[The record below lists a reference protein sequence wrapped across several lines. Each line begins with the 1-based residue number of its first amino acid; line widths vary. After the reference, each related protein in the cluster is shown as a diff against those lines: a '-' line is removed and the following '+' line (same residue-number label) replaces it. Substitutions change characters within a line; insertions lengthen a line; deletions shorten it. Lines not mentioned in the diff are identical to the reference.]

1 MCIRL
6 TVHGNCSDELY
17 RHFCTT
23 SHPAS
28 KLLLLCDRSQREEHW
43 TTMIDHAVILCVA
56 AVAVTCGLAAKCPER
71 CQCVPGAEGYREAVG
86 CAHQHRSTIPADFPP
101 NTEYIKY
108 EGNSLME
115 LTRDFTFPML
125 PKLRRLD
132 LHSGTLR
139 KIGADAFRN
148 LPKLEV
154 LYLNDNAIQ
163 TIEADA
169 FRGLSS
175 LRLLDLRG
183 NKLAE
188 LPDSAFNGLNLETLR
203 LTNNR
208 IITIGNDTFKGATV
222 HTLELSGN
230 AIWKLPANALLPLR
244 SNLTKLIWNNNAQP
258 LKIARTA
265 FKGVHLFELS
275 LVNSSLHSD
284 TSFLQHVNAKTL
296 DLSGNQLSPSSLN
309 LSKYTSMQSVLNL
322 RMRNMSLTAISAQ
335 LLPKSRWLREI
346 DLTGNKLTVVS
357 GDSFKWVTSL
367 ETIRLDGNL
376 LTRLPER
383 LAEVV
388 PGLLVLRV
396 LGNRITN
403 LDASTL
409 APFIDR
415 SLRTLDISSNRIQ
428 TFHKSLRPLLSKID
442 IFANGNPLHCNCEL
456 LWYREWL
463 NGPGMSGHGLYDL
476 CKTPVEDYIVY
487 LPESSFA
494 CTAPRIVNVTPSK
507 QVNEGDEVFLT
518 CSAVADPAPE
528 VEWTAPSGEAISITP
543 SQDRTRNRTM
553 AVWRL
558 SSAITPQQ
566 AGIYTCTAS
575 NLRGNVSVSIC
586 VGVRTPGSARTV
598 CDVTAPVTAGP
609 PKAATTVSRT
619 ETTSATTPSARVTR
633 THDDV
638 IASSSASFI
647 PTGADTTVVQQRV
660 TTDITVVQPGVTTE
674 TQHAI
679 TQVNSRDS
687 SITALDETTTDSA
700 THWTENVG
708 LPDTAN
714 QPRPSADQQASSGGW
729 VTAVV
734 ICVVIVVVVVAVVA
748 LLFYVRRRRF
758 SRSTYLSTGT
768 DDKSTGNK
776 NMKVV
781 DTEIALIPRMTAN
794 DKPEKDA
801 MLLNEENGNAVE
813 KAGQEET
820 IKTKSNANAARDS
833 AVLLSDLENNVVTT
847 QSSAE
852 QGITGDTTS
861 LRQAEGYSGPLL
873 SNPAFVLSP
882 GSYSTETSVD
892 EIHKDN
898 KGQSPEDNC
907 EQQNVEKRNKPAHT
921 FIRSFSANP
930 EGGTSL
936 SAGRLSRG
944 ETEA

>member
-1 MCIRL
+1 
-6 TVHGNCSDELY
+6 
-17 RHFCTT
+17 
-23 SHPAS
+23 
-28 KLLLLCDRSQREEHW
+28 
-43 TTMIDHAVILCVA
+43 MIEHAVILCVA
-56 AVAVTCGLAAKCPER
+56 AVAVTCALPAKCPER
-71 CQCVPGAEGYREAVG
+71 CQCVPGAERYREAVS
-86 CAHQHRSTIPADFPP
+86 CAHQHRSTIPSDFPP

-108 EGNSLME
+108 EGNNLVE

-148 LPKLEV
+148 VPALEV

-183 NKLAE
+183 NKLSE
-188 LPDSAFNGLNLETLR
+188 LPDSAFSGLKLESLW

-222 HTLELSGN
+222 NTLELSGN
-230 AIWKLPANALLPLR
+230 AIWKLPVNALVPLR

-258 LKIARTA
+258 LTIARTA
-265 FKGVHLFELS
+265 FKGIRLLELS

-284 TSFLQHVNAKTL
+284 TAFLQHVNANTL
-296 DLSGNQLSPSSLN
+296 DLSCNRLSPNSLN

-322 RMRNMSLTAISAQ
+322 RMRNMSLAAISAQ
-335 LLPKSRWLREI
+335 LLPKSRRLREI

-357 GDSFKWVTSL
+357 GDSFKWVTGL
-367 ETIRLDGNL
+367 ETILLGGNL
-376 LTRLPER
+376 LTRLPEG
-383 LAEVV
+383 LAEWV

-396 LGNRITN
+396 FGNRITS
-403 LDASTL
+403 LDAKTL
-409 APFIDR
+409 APLTTR
-415 SLRTLDISSNRIQ
+415 RLRTLDISANRIQ
-428 TFHKSLRPLLSKID
+428 TFHESLRPLLSKID
-442 IFANGNPLHCNCEL
+442 RFFANGNPLHCNCEL

-463 NGPGMSGHGLYDL
+463 RGAGLSGQGLFDS
-476 CKTPVEDYIVY
+476 CMTPVQEYIVY

-543 SQDRTRNRTM
+543 SQDRTRNQTM

-558 SSAITPQQ
+558 ASAITRQQ
-566 AGIYTCTAS
+566 AGNYICTAS
-575 NLRGNVSVSIC
+575 NLRGNVSVSTC
-586 VGVRTPGSARTV
+586 VGVRTPGSVRTV
-598 CDVTAPVTAGP
+598 CDVTAPITAGP
-609 PKAATTVSRT
+609 SHAATTVSQT
-619 ETTSATTPSARVTR
+619 ETTSATTPSARVTT

-638 IASSSASFI
+638 IASSSTSFI
-647 PTGADTTVVQQRV
+647 LTGAETTVVQPRV
-660 TTDITVVQPGVTTE
+660 TTEQQP
-674 TQHAI
+674 AI
-679 TQVNSRDS
+679 TEVNSRYS

-708 LPDTAN
+708 LSDTASL
-714 QPRPSADQQASSGGW
+714 PRPSAEKEASSSGW
-729 VTAVV
+729 MSTVV
-734 ICVVIVVVVVAVVA
+734 ICVVVVVVVAA
-748 LLFYVRRRRF
+748 AIAFLFYVRRRRF
-758 SRSTYLSTGT
+758 SRSTYLSPGP
-768 DDKSTGNK
+768 DDKSTGSK

-781 DTEIALIPRMTAN
+781 DTEIALIPRMTVI
-794 DKPEKDA
+794 DTPEKDA

-813 KAGQEET
+813 KAGQEEITAET
-820 IKTKSNANAARDS
+820 IKKKSNANAAVTNNFRDS
-833 AVLLSDLENNVVTT
+833 AGLLSDLANNVVTT

-861 LRQAEGYSGPLL
+861 LRQADGYSGPSL

-907 EQQNVEKRNKPAHT
+907 EQHNVEKRNKPAHT
-921 FIRSFSANP
+921 FIRSYSANP

-936 SAGRLSRG
+936 STGRQSRG